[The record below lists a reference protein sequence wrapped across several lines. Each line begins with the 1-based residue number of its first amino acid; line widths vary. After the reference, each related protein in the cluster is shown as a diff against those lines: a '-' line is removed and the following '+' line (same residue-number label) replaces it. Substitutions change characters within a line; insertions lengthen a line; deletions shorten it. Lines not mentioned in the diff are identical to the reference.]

1 MDENQLLQQL
11 INQAKSHPDCSAQRR
26 IALTKLIS
34 KIRQSPSLKKP
45 NNSFNIPNY
54 IDVYNEVLNEVCMEI
69 CRKID
74 SYDHERPVM
83 AWVNNIFNYRSI
95 DAYNRDRRRGMT
107 NIPKDE
113 RPSWIELDRPLNSN
127 DTENMYTQISTPHIH
142 DDENTLL
149 KELIQTDPD
158 GVFSSRHIQSR
169 PDVTFQ
175 KIALMRLEGEQW
187 DEISEKLK
195 TISIA
200 TLSSFYRRSI
210 DHFLDYIRKEL
221 KY

>member
-11 INQAKSHPDCSAQRR
+11 VKQAQDHPDRSVQRR

-45 NNSFNIPNY
+45 NNNLNIPNY
-54 IDVYNEVLNEVCMEI
+54 LDIYNEVLNEVCMEI
-69 CRKID
+69 CHRID
-74 SYDHERPVM
+74 SYKPEYPVM
-83 AWVNNIFNYRSI
+83 AWVNKIFNYRSI
-95 DAYNRDRRRGMT
+95 DAYNRNQRGGIT
-107 NIPKDE
+107 NIPKNE
-113 RPSWIELDRPLNSN
+113 QPAWIELDRPINSS
-127 DTENMYTQISTPHIH
+127 DTESMYTQISTPHIN

-158 GVFSSRHIQSR
+158 GVFNSRHIQKR
-169 PDVTFQ
+169 PDATFQ

-187 DEISEKLK
+187 DEVSRRFEIS
-195 TISIA
+195 TGS
-200 TLSSFYRRSI
+200 LSTFYQRSI